1 MGFSRIFLLK
11 TKNRIKVKS
20 FIKVIDKDR
29 KTKLLN
35 VNYIISVEPH
45 KIKNFKVGEEDTLC
59 TMITSVGAMV
69 STTIVYDSVDVI
81 EDLIKET
88 LL

>member
-1 MGFSRIFLLK
+1 M
-11 TKNRIKVKS
+11 KN
-20 FIKVIDKDR
+20 FIKVIDKENN
-29 KTKLLN
+29 TKLLN
-35 VNYIISVEPH
+35 INHIISVELH